1 MATRDAPRVAD
12 PGSDEDP
19 ALDLPFSGRASLAG
33 MRYAVARHGAG
44 LGLTGER
51 LDAMVVIAHELAAN
65 AVVHGGGRGRLRL
78 WSGDDAV
85 YCQIS
90 DEGPGMSSAHPPIAA
105 PPAAFECG
113 RGIFFVHQLAD
124 SVDISTDPTG
134 TVVTACV
141 GLPGRPPSAS

>member
-12 PGSDEDP
+12 PGSHTDPVP
-19 ALDLPFSGRASLAG
+19 ALDLPFAGRASLAG
-33 MRYAVARHGAG
+33 MRCAVARHGAG
-44 LGLTGER
+44 LGLSGER

-78 WSGDDAV
+78 WSAGGAV

-90 DEGPGMSSAHPPIAA
+90 DEGPGMSATDPPVTA
-105 PPAAFECG
+105 PPVAFERG

-124 SVDISTDPTG
+124 SVDIASDPSG

-141 GLPGRPPSAS
+141 GLSPRPAS